1 MEKKPTNNR
10 AATVV
15 SSRRR
20 FLGRAGA
27 GMGFAL
33 ASWFEIPGAYA
44 DALTATPRMTEGPF
58 YPDRLPLDRDNDLV
72 IVGDSLTPA
81 SGVVTHLSGRILDA
95 SGRPLRDA
103 TIEIWQV
110 DNFGSYL
117 HSRGL
122 NDRRDANFQGY
133 GQFQTDSTGEYRFR
147 TVKPVPYPGRTP
159 HIHVRVS
166 RRGREVLTTQCFIR
180 GHALNSRD
188 GLLSSLGSAQKRD
201 AVLVD
206 FKAVPGSAT
215 GELAAQFNIIL
226 ESTPG
231 T

>member
-1 MEKKPTNNR
+1 MEKMSMNNR
-10 AATVV
+10 ADTVV

-27 GMGFAL
+27 GIGFAL
-33 ASWFEIPGAYA
+33 AGGLYIPGAYA

-81 SGVVTHLSGRILDA
+81 SGAVTHLGGRILDS
-95 SGRPLRDA
+95 SGRPMRDA

-117 HSRGL
+117 HTRGL
-122 NDRRDANFQGY
+122 NERRDAHFQGY
-133 GQFQTDSTGEYRFR
+133 GQFLTDSTGEYRFR
-147 TVKPVPYPGRTP
+147 TIKPVPYPGRTP

-166 RRGREVLTTQCFIR
+166 RHGRELLTTQCFIR
-180 GHALNSRD
+180 GHALNARD
-188 GLLSSLGSAQKRD
+188 GLLNSLDGAERQN

-206 FKAVPGSAT
+206 FKPVPGAVT
-215 GELAAQFNIIL
+215 GELAARFNIVL
-226 ESTPG
+226 GTTPG
-231 T
+231 A